1 MPQSNEKDT
10 CDVVIIGGEPAGST
24 SGYILS
30 KAGLK

>member
-1 MPQSNEKDT
+1 MPQPNENDT
-10 CDVVIIGGEPAGST
+10 HDVVIVGGEPAGST